1 MIFKS
6 EFSKYFYNLN
16 QFSLY
21 NTNIN
26 DVLSLKY
33 LNFVVKIL
41 QNEKIIN
48 IENHLKNMK
57 KYMNRNENSS
67 LNRTLIK

>member
-6 EFSKYFYNLN
+6 EFSKYFSNLN

-26 DVLSLKY
+26 DALSLKY
-33 LNFVVKIL
+33 FNFIVKIL
-41 QNEKIIN
+41 QNKKIIN
-48 IENHLKNMK
+48 IENHF
-57 KYMNRNENSS
+57 
-67 LNRTLIK
+67 

>member
-26 DVLSLKY
+26 DALSLKY
-33 LNFVVKIL
+33 FNFIFKIL

-48 IENHLKNMK
+48 IENNLKNMK
-57 KYMNRNENSS
+57 K
-67 LNRTLIK
+67 